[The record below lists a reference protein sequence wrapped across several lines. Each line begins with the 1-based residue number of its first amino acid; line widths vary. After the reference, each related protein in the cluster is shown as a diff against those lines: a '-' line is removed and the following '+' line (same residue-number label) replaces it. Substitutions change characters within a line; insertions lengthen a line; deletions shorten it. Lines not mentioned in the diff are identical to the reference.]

1 MGRIRTVKPEFNAN
15 EGLSSLSAQAH
26 LLAEALLCYADD
38 EGYFNANPVLV
49 RAGTCPLRKDFKN
62 ISKYLKELASIGYLR
77 FGSYNGKRY
86 GQIIHFKNHQKISH
100 PTKSKFSSLPILWE
114 GSPEISGGSPEL
126 LVKDPE
132 SLGEVTEPLRPEQGT
147 GNREQGTGNRGAD
160 SGETPE
166 SAESPGDSLSP
177 RDRWKNRTMQQRV
190 NEPLSDEAQMIAT
203 AVTEAIKV
211 TTTWA
216 RNEVAKQADQELKT
230 YPGDLDGIRDGMI
243 AAWKEYCRLDAMGKI
258 SRSCGPEKFFGE
270 GRWRTSKR
278 WGLKPGVRA
287 YEVLSVA

>member
-1 MGRIRTVKPEFNAN
+1 
-15 EGLSSLSAQAH
+15 
-26 LLAEALLCYADD
+26 
-38 EGYFNANPVLV
+38 
-49 RAGTCPLRKDFKN
+49 
-62 ISKYLKELASIGYLR
+62 
-77 FGSYNGKRY
+77 
-86 GQIIHFKNHQKISH
+86 
-100 PTKSKFSSLPILWE
+100 
-114 GSPEISGGSPEL
+114 
-126 LVKDPE
+126 
-132 SLGEVTEPLRPEQGT
+132 
-147 GNREQGTGNRGAD
+147 
-160 SGETPE
+160 
-166 SAESPGDSLSP
+166 
-177 RDRWKNRTMQQRV
+177 MQQRV